1 MNQTSPMSLTDV
13 QSRLS
18 RLGYDIPANE
28 IGKLGPETQRAI
40 IAYQEIHGLE
50 ATGELDAQTWSELT
64 TSSYKLGDRLLYE
77 RQPMFRGDDVAELQ
91 HRLNSLGFDSGRED
105 GFFRSGT
112 AQALREFQRNLGISS
127 DGICGPN
134 TVVALARVSTFASSS
149 AHNLREEI
157 QWQLREDSTTYRV
170 GICLDPTFTVIGD
183 RLIKELFEMGM
194 RVPLYYEG
202 GDESAIAGE
211 ANSSEID
218 FLFSVVPS
226 FSATGRC
233 VFFSN
238 TRYRSLV
245 GASLAG
251 SIQHELSK
259 ILKSDPD
266 EIMGRMYPLL
276 RESKMPSVII
286 ELCDT
291 TDISMIRF
299 MRERS
304 SDIAQAI
311 ALGIKNVVDTH

>member
-1 MNQTSPMSLTDV
+1 
-13 QSRLS
+13 
-18 RLGYDIPANE
+18 
-28 IGKLGPETQRAI
+28 
-40 IAYQEIHGLE
+40 
-50 ATGELDAQTWSELT
+50 
-64 TSSYKLGDRLLYE
+64 
-77 RQPMFRGDDVAELQ
+77 MF
-91 HRLNSLGFDSGRED
+91 
-105 GFFRSGT
+105 
-112 AQALREFQRNLGISS
+112 
-127 DGICGPN
+127 
-134 TVVALARVSTFASSS
+134 
-149 AHNLREEI
+149 
-157 QWQLREDSTTYRV
+157 
-170 GICLDPTFTVIGD
+170 
-183 RLIKELFEMGM
+183 
-194 RVPLYYEG
+194 
-202 GDESAIAGE
+202 
-211 ANSSEID
+211 
-218 FLFSVVPS
+218 
-226 FSATGRC
+226 
-233 VFFSN
+233 FFSN